1 MFQGILSILCTIYIS
16 TTAIGSGHIKEWTR
30 KDPVLSR
37 VYRYISVGWP
47 DAEVDEALRPYKFR
61 RNELSVLD
69 GCILWGSR
77 VIVPPPGRRRILG
90 ELHDT
95 HPGCVVK

>member
-1 MFQGILSILCTIYIS
+1 MG
-16 TTAIGSGHIKEWTR
+16 
-30 KDPVLSR
+30 
-37 VYRYISVGWP
+37 P
-47 DAEVDEALRPYKFR
+47 DAEVDEALRPYKFQW
-61 RNELSVLD
+61 NELSVLD

-95 HPGCVVK
+95 HPGCSKMKALARSYTW